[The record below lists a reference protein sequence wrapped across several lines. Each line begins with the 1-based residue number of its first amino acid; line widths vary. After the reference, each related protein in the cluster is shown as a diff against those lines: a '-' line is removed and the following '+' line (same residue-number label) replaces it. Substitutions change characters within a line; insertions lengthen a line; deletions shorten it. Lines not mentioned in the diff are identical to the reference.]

1 MPQVTLGAGQQA
13 SGIVVFEVSA
23 SVSGGV
29 ATFGDGT
36 VFEALQ

>member
-13 SGIVVFEVSA
+13 SGIVVFEVPA
-23 SVSGGV
+23 SVTGGV